1 MQRYKQRYIHT
12 CMHACIQTDRQA
24 DIQTDIHADRHTDII
39 CVGLEFATGC
49 AIKPPVFVMIPTRP
63 YSSKNGIFQ
72 ENYTVILYYPRI
84 TLG

>member
-1 MQRYKQRYIHT
+1 
-12 CMHACIQTDRQA
+12 MHACIQTDRQA